1 MFIVIKRSKFI
12 IFLSILLILAFL
24 SFILFFKNTP
34 VINLDNNQEEVRTKV
49 EEIFRLRNLS
59 ILTNDEK
66 AIGNIYD
73 LKTKYGTWAYEHE
86 IKKLKYLH
94 NWSEKQGVKFISI
107 NPKIVIRSIKGGNGI
122 YNINLMCS
130 TEYVYVYEN
139 EKSEISQTEE
149 INSFRIGTS
158 HSLRL
163 NNKDEKWF
171 ITKEWYTDPFADSL
185 NLDNIKANDIK
196 EYILSQTSR
205 DFSNLNNRRIS
216 AVEYADQYC
225 GTAAEEKY
233 GYKYNKKYGDY
244 NPLGGDCANFASQ
257 ILFEGGKFKKTGAWN
272 FNKTGGTKAWLNAQ
286 GFKDYMVGSG
296 RASVIAKGNYNQV
309 YKASY
314 KLQPGDFV
322 AYEKKGRIT
331 HISVVTGADSKG
343 YSLVNC
349 HNTDRYRVPWDLGW
363 SDKNIK
369 FWLVRVHY

>member
-1 MFIVIKRSKFI
+1 MFIVIKKSKFT
-12 IFLSILLILAFL
+12 IFLSIL
-24 SFILFFKNTP
+24 FILLLFAFIHFFKNNP
-34 VINLDNNQEEVRTKV
+34 VINQSNSQEEITSKV
-49 EEIFRLRNLS
+49 EEIFKLRNSS
-59 ILTNDEK
+59 ILTNDETSIK
-66 AIGNIYD
+66 NIYD
-73 LKTKYGTWAYEHE
+73 LNTKYGTWAYEHE
-86 IKKLKYLH
+86 VKKLKYLH

-107 NPKIVIRSIKGGNGI
+107 NPKIVIRSIKGGNGV

-139 EKSEISQTEE
+139 ANSEIKGTEA

-205 DFSNLNNRRIS
+205 DFSNLNSRRVS
-216 AVEYADQYC
+216 SVEYADKYC

-233 GYKYNKKYGDY
+233 GYKYNRKYGDF

-257 ILFEGGKFKKTGAWN
+257 ILYEGGKFKKTAAWN
-272 FNKTGGTKAWLNAQ
+272 FDKSKGTKAWLNAQ

-296 RASVIAKGNYNQV
+296 RASVIAKGNYSQV

-343 YSLVNC
+343 YTLVNC

-363 SDKNIK
+363 SDKSIK

>member
-12 IFLSILLILAFL
+12 IFLSILFILLLLAF
-24 SFILFFKNTP
+24 IHFFKNNP
-34 VINLDNNQEEVRTKV
+34 VINQSNNQEEVTSKV
-49 EEIFRLRNLS
+49 EEIFKLRNSS
-59 ILTNDEK
+59 ILTNDETSIK
-66 AIGNIYD
+66 NIYD
-73 LKTKYGTWAYEHE
+73 LNTKYGTWAYEHE
-86 IKKLKYLH
+86 VKKLKYLH
-94 NWSEKQGVKFISI
+94 NWSEKQGVKFINI

-139 EKSEISQTEE
+139 ANSEIEDTET

-163 NNKDEKWF
+163 NNTDNKWF

-196 EYILSQTSR
+196 EYILSQPSR
-205 DFSNLNNRRIS
+205 DFSNLNSRRVS
-216 AVEYADQYC
+216 AVEYADKYC

-233 GYKYNKKYGDY
+233 GYKYNRKYGDF

-257 ILFEGGKFKKTGAWN
+257 ILYEGGKFKKTAGWN
-272 FNKTGGTKAWLNAQ
+272 FDKLKGTKAWLNAQ
-286 GFKDYMVGSG
+286 GFKDYMIGSG
-296 RASVIAKGNYNQV
+296 RASVIAKGNYSQV